1 MRYWLVLLFCGSLVW
16 GALAQAVETQSKV
29 MYRYKNDQG
38 VTVMDSAIPPQYV
51 DKGYEI
57 LSRSGKLIKRV
68 APALVG
74 PEAERLRAERQARTE
89 QARADVQLRRTYSN
103 VADIEAAK
111 RRNLESLRG
120 NIVILE
126 TNVTS
131 ANNRLESSLS
141 RAAELERSGR
151 AVPDDVLKNITNLEQ
166 EITNLHLQIKQR
178 EVEFQTM
185 SEKFDADRKR
195 FIEINR

>member
-1 MRYWLVLLFCGSLVW
+1 MRHWLVVTFCSSLIW
-16 GALAQAVETQSKV
+16 GALAQAVEAPAKV

-38 VTVMDSAIPPQYV
+38 VTVMDSTIPPQYV

-57 LSRSGKLIKRV
+57 LSRSGKLIK
-68 APALVG
+68 LVEPPLAG
-74 PEAERLRAERQARTE
+74 PEADRLRAERRAREE

-126 TNVTS
+126 TNISS
-131 ANNRLESSLS
+131 ATKRLESSLS

-151 AVPDDVLKNITNLEQ
+151 AVPEDVLKNIANLEQ
-166 EITNLHLQIKQR
+166 EIKNLQLQIQQR
-178 EVEFQTM
+178 EVEFTTM
-185 SEKFDADRKR
+185 SEKFDADRQR
-195 FIEINR
+195 FIEIN